1 MFNKTILAMSLAGLA
16 GISVAQAD
24 SHSVADTAVNS
35 VTDTAGAATSAVTD
49 AASTTY
55 DAAASTADS
64 AASYAAPVGN
74 GEWVDDRWYVA
85 PFGTFVQPGGDR
97 NAQGGWGAGLAIGKM
112 INEYFNVEVRGFW
125 QNWGNNGMANV
136 GHRHAQQSVN
146 TFWDDGA
153 TDVAGGTIDLQYYFM
168 RDTFSPYAVFGIGGM
183 NNSWRG
189 SVQGIPESQW
199 VPGSQA
205 TYNSGFGTSTASF
218 IFEAGVGATYE
229 LADNFLL
236 RGDVRYRGDTAAGDY
251 YNDVKVDQ
259 IAGPTHYGRLDSN
272 TSVFNDLLVNVGFVV
287 PFGDKGVAAAPVVA
301 DECASRDTDAD
312 GVNDCDD
319 KCPGTASGTKVD
331 DQGCPIVMELRG
343 VNFKYD
349 SAELTPGAMTILDG
363 VTEQLVAFPAKKD
376 IEVAGYASYEGKK
389 GKEQHN
395 LNLSQRRSESV
406 AQYLRSKGV
415 TNNMYAKGYGTEYP
429 IADNGTEEGRIK
441 NRRVELRWM
450 GD

>member
-24 SHSVADTAVNS
+24 SHSAVDAGGA
-35 VTDTAGAATSAVTD
+35 VTDAASTATSAVTD
-49 AASTTY
+49 AASSTY

-125 QNWGNNGMANV
+125 QNWGNNGMANT
-136 GHRHAQQSVN
+136 GHQHAQQAIGA
-146 TFWDDGA
+146 FWDDGA

-168 RDTFSPYAVFGIGGM
+168 RDTFSPYAVFGVGGM

-189 SVQGIPESQW
+189 SVQGVPIPNS
-199 VPGSQA
+199 GA
-205 TYNSGFGTSTASF
+205 TYNAGFGTSTASF

-251 YNDVKVDQ
+251 YQDTNTVFHGQ
-259 IAGPTHYGRLDSN
+259 IDNSN